1 MNYLGHLYFSNNDLD
16 LMHANLLGDFVKGKD
31 LSAFSPTQQKGII
44 LHRKIDDFMAKHSA
58 VKVISKT
65 LSPSLPKVAPIALDV
80 YFDHFLA
87 LHWMRYHTQQ
97 LDDFLAAFYAHP
109 LQSNEYT
116 NQQFQT
122 LIQNMKTHQW
132 MNQYANLYA
141 VDRACSFLA
150 TKLSFANQL
159 GQGRTVLEQNYT
171 EVEQAFFA
179 YMLDAKVYFEQEGW
193 E

>member
-1 MNYLGHLYFSNNDLD
+1 
-16 LMHANLLGDFVKGKD
+16 MHANLLGDFVKGKD
-31 LSAFSPTQQKGII
+31 LSAYSPTQQKGII

-116 NQQFQT
+116 NLQFQT
-122 LIQNMKTHQW
+122 LIQSMKTHQW

-179 YMLDAKVYFEQEGW
+179 YMLDAKAYFKQEG
-193 E
+193 